1 MDGWMEE
8 RMEIYCTCTE
18 IMHARSSI
26 RRSSLSNG
34 DLECLELRLS
44 WFNHIVLKALDGIE
58 CTFSGIK

>member
-1 MDGWMEE
+1 
-8 RMEIYCTCTE
+8 MEIYCTCTE